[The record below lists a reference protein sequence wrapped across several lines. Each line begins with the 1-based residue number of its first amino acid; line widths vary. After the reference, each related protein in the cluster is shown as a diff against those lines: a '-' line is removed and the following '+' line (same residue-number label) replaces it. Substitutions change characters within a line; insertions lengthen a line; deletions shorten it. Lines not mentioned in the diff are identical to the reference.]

1 MTNASDIFRKSGPQN
16 WSRTSELLSRI
27 SRTLALLCFLS
38 SFVNFCTAGS
48 GTEVPCP
55 WYNEDNVADELKNGC
70 VCAKNPPTS
79 SQLSVQCHEV
89 DGHQLV
95 ALLSERVTQK
105 KVSVGLLYL
114 NASLITDEDGLLPE
128 NVFQKLRLVGGLIDE
143 EYIFC

>member
-1 MTNASDIFRKSGPQN
+1 MTNASDVFRKSGPQN

-27 SRTLALLCFLS
+27 SRSLALLCFLS
-38 SFVNFCTAGS
+38 SLVNFCTAGP
-48 GTEVPCP
+48 GTEVTCP
-55 WYNEDNVADELKNGC
+55 WLNDENVSDELKNGC

-114 NASLITDEDGLLPE
+114 NASLITDEDGQLPE
-128 NVFQKLRLVGGLIDE
+128 NVFQKLRLVGEIDS
-143 EYIFC
+143 